1 MLNVVVKKEEGQHQ
15 EALKFF
21 EKSPQGIAQEQ
32 QQQQQQQQRV
42 SPTAV
47 TEFPRLLFVLPLD
60 CASQVLSVEK
70 LRRHVVQLIGGIRS

>member
-21 EKSPQGIAQEQ
+21 EKSPQVNAQEQ
-32 QQQQQQQQRV
+32 QQQLQQQQLV

-47 TEFPRLLFVLPLD
+47 TEFPRLRVPG
-60 CASQVLSVEK
+60 A
-70 LRRHVVQLIGGIRS
+70 LRREAAPPRRAADRRD

>member
-1 MLNVVVKKEEGQHQ
+1 MVMKKEEGQHQ

-21 EKSPQGIAQEQ
+21 EKSPQVIAQEQ
-32 QQQQQQQQRV
+32 QQQQQQQQLV

-47 TEFPRLLFVLPLD
+47 